1 MTVSIITISYNSE
14 RTIEE
19 TIRSVLKEK
28 NENLEYIVI
37 DGLSTDGTMD
47 IIGRYKDGIDVVVSK
62 RTMVSPTRLIKAL
75 RWRLER

>member
-1 MTVSIITISYNSE
+1 MSIITISYNSE